1 MNKKKLN
8 ILLLPS
14 NPNES
19 GPKLNRKFLCIP
31 KHCGYLYACH
41 VNKLNP
47 IKIEERKC
55 IRYKK
60 PSLRPKVML
69 SIFSKKLLSH
79 Y

>member
-14 NPNES
+14 NPNNS

-31 KHCGYLYACH
+31 KHCGYFYACH

-60 PSLRPKVML
+60 PSLRPKAML